1 MIISCKEKLKD
12 FLVKAGK
19 IMFCY
24 KCGAENDDNSQY
36 CWKCGTL
43 IKKEQEVKIQDT
55 VEKNNKSIKSFVI
68 VFFILLLV
76 TCSVL
81 FLINNNRKQLY
92 VFTVKDEQGNIL
104 MDGGIETA
112 KISQAA
118 VRNGG
123 SVYTVQILLEGDA
136 AIEYQSITGMNI
148 GNTFYYYVDD
158 ECIGAGVIDE
168 TVTNGMIS
176 IEQANLEEA
185 EQLADKLKNT
195 VL

>member
-1 MIISCKEKLKD
+1 MWNI
-12 FLVKAGK
+12 
-19 IMFCY
+19 
-24 KCGAENDDNSQY
+24 N
-36 CWKCGTL
+36 
-43 IKKEQEVKIQDT
+43 KKQELKIQET
-55 VEKNNKSIKSFVI
+55 VEKDNKSVKSFVI
-68 VFFILLLV
+68 VFLILLLV
-76 TCSVL
+76 TCSFL

-92 VFTVKDEQGNIL
+92 VFTVKDEQGNVL

-123 SVYTVQILLEGDA
+123 SVYTVQILLGDDA
-136 AIEYQSITGMNI
+136 TIEYQSITGLNI

-158 ECIGAGVIDE
+158 ECIGACAIDE

-176 IEQANLEEA
+176 IEQDNSEEA
-185 EQLADKLKNT
+185 EQMADKLKNT

>member
-1 MIISCKEKLKD
+1 
-12 FLVKAGK
+12 
-19 IMFCY
+19 MFCY

-104 MDGGIETA
+104 CL
-112 KISQAA
+112 
-118 VRNGG
+118 
-123 SVYTVQILLEGDA
+123 VY
-136 AIEYQSITGMNI
+136 N
-148 GNTFYYYVDD
+148 
-158 ECIGAGVIDE
+158 
-168 TVTNGMIS
+168 
-176 IEQANLEEA
+176 
-185 EQLADKLKNT
+185 KNT
-195 VL
+195 QNCRGDSPKLQREIPQ